1 MTTTLTAARQW
12 VVEKYGLGLV
22 LANSL
27 IGSVSASALVST
39 NYFQNSNLS
48 QTEYSK
54 KNTLIHRPG
63 AATAADYVRPAG
75 DLTASSGSL
84 ANAGAV
90 WSDITIGAE
99 NPELLFFGLR
109 PDLHYLKAI
118 NRAQTFCG
126 ARGLFPLT
134 LAPDGDMNEAA
145 LTSWGVLVS
154 ATAAKQAT
162 ASRVFSAGRKSIA
175 VTCTGANGYQPTAN
189 IPVTPGHTMLIWAIG
204 RLQSGTSAQMT
215 LYDVTNAAVFGLTRS
230 TSASRHQYLW
240 QVVTIPTSCVNI
252 NVRLGGSGASDV
264 SDWSALGVVDLD
276 DMRMN
281 LQTTI
286 EERHE
291 FEALTYARF
300 AKNNATGVEEAA
312 SIEVVEVN
320 PIDYSVSPFGGAANT
335 MNIQF
340 HDTGRRWLGF
350 PLFIQA
356 RTPDADLVTLAA
368 ESDVSSVPLH
378 LLGPAA
384 AMQLL
389 SAEGGHIADAAA
401 KFAMADADYKAA
413 SRIRTVEGP
422 AQRRPV
428 YVYRSV
434 TG

>member
-75 DLTASSGSL
+75 DLTASTGSL
-84 ANAGAV
+84 ANVGAV
-90 WSDITIGAE
+90 WSDTTIGSE

-134 LAPDGDMNEAA
+134 LAPDGDMNESGV
-145 LTSWGVLVS
+145 TSWGS
-154 ATAAKQAT
+154 ASSASAAKQAT
-162 ASRVFSAGRKSIA
+162 ASRVFSAGRRSIA
-175 VTCTGANGYQPTAN
+175 VTNSGANGYLPTAN
-189 IPVTPGHTMLIWAIG
+189 IPVTPGHMMLIWAIG
-204 RLQSGTSAQMT
+204 RLQSGTSAQLT
-215 LYDVTNAAVFGLTRS
+215 LYDATNAAVFGETRS

-240 QVVTIPTSCVNI
+240 QQVGVPTGCYNI

-291 FEALTYARF
+291 FEALTIARF
-300 AKNNATGVEEAA
+300 DRNNGSGVEEAA
-312 SIEVVEVN
+312 SIVSLEISET
-320 PIDYSVSPFGGAANT
+320 DYSVSAYPSAANT

-340 HDTGRRWLGF
+340 HGQGRRWLGY

-356 RTPDADLVTLAA
+356 RTPDFDLVPLAV

-384 AMQLL
+384 AMRLL
-389 SAEGGHIADAAA
+389 SAEGGHIADAAV
-401 KFAMADADYKAA
+401 KYAMAETDWKAA
-413 SRIRTVEGP
+413 TTVRTVEGP
-422 AQRRPV
+422 AQRRQV
-428 YVYRSV
+428 YVYHSV
-434 TG
+434 SG